1 MKINSDNKE
10 MINNIDIHDNIFVGC
25 NYSYKNRILFLI
37 VNNFRNDYNIIFNN
51 CIFYSMQSCDFWHG
65 GNNILGINI
74 VEESKEMNELL
85 EIQNTYPGL
94 YEGSFLDRGITYL
107 SVEIEVNSGDKM
119 LIICESIEI

>member
-1 MKINSDNKE
+1 MTI
-10 MINNIDIHDNIFVGC
+10 
-25 NYSYKNRILFLI
+25 ILFLI
-37 VNNFRNDYNIIFNN
+37 TVYFTV
-51 CIFYSMQSCDFWHG
+51 CK
-65 GNNILGINI
+65 
-74 VEESKEMNELL
+74 VEMNELL

>member
-1 MKINSDNKE
+1 MTI
-10 MINNIDIHDNIFVGC
+10 
-25 NYSYKNRILFLI
+25 ILFLI
-37 VNNFRNDYNIIFNN
+37 TVYFIV
-51 CIFYSMQSCDFWHG
+51 CKV
-65 GNNILGINI
+65 